1 MTGVKGGRV
10 MQPERQEAEQI
21 ILLLEEQLR
30 LEKQTIENGRVRV
43 RVLTKIETVV
53 GTAELWSEHFETEH
67 IAIGREVFEIPV
79 VREEGD
85 TVIIPIVEE
94 VLVVE
99 KRLMLREEIHI
110 RRVRSVQT
118 EEHSVPLRRQH
129 AEITRLLPTIANR
142 VAGNKQVEKD
152 PATMSQ
158 TITAMFK
165 SRADA
170 QIAKTDL
177 ETELNL
183 GEGAVQLHAQDA
195 GYTGG
200 TTPPNET
207 GFMASL
213 RNLFMP
219 DEDRHAY
226 ATGIQHGGVLV
237 SAEVD
242 DAYVD
247 RAYDILDR
255 DGAVDLDEQ
264 QSEWEKSSVGTGQI
278 AALQPGG
285 MTPSTS
291 SMEAPLAP
299 PPMTEVSSGRAAVT
313 KTDAGEEVIPIVE
326 ERLRV
331 GKRDVER
338 GRVRVRSYIVETP
351 VEEQVNLRSEH
362 VELERRPVDRELTA
376 SDAELFRERTIEA
389 TETSEEAVI
398 AKDVRVKEELIL
410 RKGVVD
416 TVETVHDTVRRTE
429 VEVEDSTTH
438 EGHSAAALKP
448 RI

>member
-1 MTGVKGGRV
+1 MSA
-10 MQPERQEAEQI
+10 ERQEAEQI

-30 LEKQTIENGRVRV
+30 ISKRTVETGRVQV
-43 RVLTKIETVV
+43 RVLTESETAIAE
-53 GTAELWSEHFETEH
+53 AELWSEHFETKL
-67 IAIGREVFEIPV
+67 ISIGREISELPGL
-79 VREEGD
+79 REEGD
-85 TVIIPIVEE
+85 TVIIPVVEE
-94 VLVVE
+94 ILVLE
-99 KRLMLREEIHI
+99 KRLILKEEVHI
-110 RRVRSVQT
+110 RRVRSEQT
-118 EEHSVPLRRQH
+118 VRRSMPIRRQR
-129 AEITRLLPTIANR
+129 AEVARLPPTTPDDVNGHQRVQKDLPA
-142 VAGNKQVEKD
+142 
-152 PATMSQ
+152 MSQ

-165 SRADA
+165 NRADA

-177 ETELNL
+177 ETELGL
-183 GEGAVQLHAQDA
+183 VEGAVQLHAQDA
-195 GYTGG
+195 SSTAG
-200 TTPPNET
+200 TTTAGET
-207 GFMASL
+207 GFIASL

-219 DEDRHAY
+219 EEDRNAY

-237 SAEVD
+237 SAEID
-242 DAYVD
+242 DATVD

-255 DGAVDLDEQ
+255 DGAVNLDEQ
-264 QSEWEKSSVGTGQI
+264 QSEWEKSSVGTTTG

-285 MTPSTS
+285 MTPSNS
-291 SMEAPLAP
+291 SIGAPLP
-299 PPMTEVSSGRAAVT
+299 PTPMTEASSGRATVAN
-313 KTDAGEEVIPIVE
+313 TDVGDQVIPIVE

-362 VELERRPVDRELTA
+362 VQLERRPVDRELTTT
-376 SDAELFRERTIEA
+376 DAELFRERTIEA

-416 TVETVHDTVRRTE
+416 NVETVRDTVRRTE

-438 EGHSAAALKP
+438 EGHAAAALKP
-448 RI
+448 RV